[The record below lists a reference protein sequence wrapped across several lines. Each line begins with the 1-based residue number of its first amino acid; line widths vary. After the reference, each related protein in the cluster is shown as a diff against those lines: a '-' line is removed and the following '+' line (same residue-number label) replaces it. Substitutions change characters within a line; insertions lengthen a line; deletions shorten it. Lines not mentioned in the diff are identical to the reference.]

1 MSTRVVHS
9 ATNLSTIPLA
19 QLLSKAQL
27 ADLYE
32 DLVEGVRDEVFN
44 LQFRKTE
51 LQDRNLNPATA
62 WLRNVGLSG
71 NGLLKTVDRTDSRNP
86 SRWTVNSHV
95 DSYDGVAIGID
106 LCELIKDRS
115 VKDGFRVVGCNC
127 LYRIIHVRPSW
138 TRLLSLELHMPKHFH
153 LQMNARCIEG

>member
-32 DLVEGVRDEVFN
+32 DLVKCVRDEVFN

-71 NGLLKTVDRTDSRNP
+71 NGMLKTVDRTDSRNP

-138 TRLLSLELHMPKHFH
+138 TRLLSLEFHMPKHFH